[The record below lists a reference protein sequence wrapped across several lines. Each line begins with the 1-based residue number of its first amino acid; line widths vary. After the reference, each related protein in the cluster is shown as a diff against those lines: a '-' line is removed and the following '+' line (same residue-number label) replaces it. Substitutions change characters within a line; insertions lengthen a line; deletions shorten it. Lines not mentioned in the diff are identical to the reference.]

1 MEAGPP
7 MSDVPPAAL
16 PRPLAAADRQ
26 VLIGLRAAL
35 AVYILLAIGSM
46 IFGLF
51 SFGRYGTSLAI
62 QLILRNVL
70 SVLPPAAVLLAV
82 CIRTP
87 PAAAALDAAAGL
99 GIASILFRLGF
110 LAFSGVFSSLTQIPD
125 LAFFVLRIA
134 AFSAIEAG
142 IAGMAIHL
150 RSRLG
155 AVSPVA
161 LIVATLAFL
170 FWDGLVHAALQLL
183 LVLLH

>member
-1 MEAGPP
+1 
-7 MSDVPPAAL
+7 MSDAPPAAA
-16 PRPLAAADRQ
+16 PRPLAETDRQ
-26 VLIGLRAAL
+26 VLIALRAAL

-51 SFGRYGTSLAI
+51 SFGRYGASLAI

-82 CIRTP
+82 SVRTP

-99 GIASILFRLGF
+99 GIASILFRFGF

-125 LAFFVLRIA
+125 LAFFFLRIA

-150 RSRLG
+150 RSRSG
-155 AVSPVA
+155 PVRPAA
-161 LIVATLAFL
+161 LIVATVAFL
-170 FWDGLVHAALQLL
+170 IWDGLVHAAMQALIALL
-183 LVLLH
+183 Y